1 MYSADRNSVVWMKP
15 NYGIA
20 SHLGQLLWL
29 HASTSASSSCGA
41 ERLRELYVLGDF
53 PRDEHM
59 AARAGKLAE
68 LAELEKE
75 LGGADYPLE
84 AALTH
89 FNRMG
94 EILRDGSHKQQ
105 KRAINLLF
113 DKILVRA
120 ATGIRGVELQN

>member
-1 MYSADRNSVVWMKP
+1 
-15 NYGIA
+15 
-20 SHLGQLLWL
+20 
-29 HASTSASSSCGA
+29 
-41 ERLRELYVLGDF
+41 
-53 PRDEHM
+53 M
-59 AARAGKLAE
+59 AARAGKMAE
-68 LAELEKE
+68 TEQEV
-75 LGGADYPLE
+75 GGADYPLE

-105 KRAINLLF
+105 KRGINLLF